1 MFSPKSHFASSI
13 LSLTVVILAAQFASA
28 QLRLPLPSQNASVKQ
43 TIGVTDVTITYS
55 RPGVKGRTIWGD
67 PPAGAAAKGEATLDG
82 QTDGLN
88 GTALV
93 PYGHMWRT
101 GANTATQFEVSDN
114 VLVNGQPLAAGT
126 YSLHSIPGK
135 DEWTYIFNGTANQW
149 GSFSYDAKKDTLRI
163 KAKPQWVNDSQE
175 TMIFII
181 DPAVDI
187 SPKSHFASS
196 ILSLTVVILAAQFA
210 SAQLRLPLPSQNA
223 SVKQTIGVT
232 DVTITYSRPGVKGRT
247 IWGDPPAGAA
257 AKGEATLD
265 GQTDGLNGTALVPY
279 GHMWRTGANTATQ
292 FEVSDNVLVNGQ
304 PLAAGTYSLH
314 SIPGKDEWTYI
325 FNGTA
330 NQWGSFSYDAKKDT
344 LRIKAKPQWVN
355 DSQETMIFIIDPAV
369 DNTATVSLRWEKVRV
384 PFTIEVKEMPAL
396 VLSKARVSVAAAKA
410 DDWSTPYRAGLYANR
425 NKSADD
431 AAKWFEQSLKAVD
444 VSIAA
449 KETFQNLAG
458 KANILL
464 AAGRKAEGL
473 DIADKA
479 IARGKTDKVDTTAF
493 EKRVADIKA
502 GKM

>member
-1 MFSPKSHFASSI
+1 MFSPKSRCAF
-13 LSLTVVILAAQFASA
+13 
-28 QLRLPLPSQNASVKQ
+28 
-43 TIGVTDVTITYS
+43 
-55 RPGVKGRTIWGD
+55 
-67 PPAGAAAKGEATLDG
+67 
-82 QTDGLN
+82 
-88 GTALV
+88 
-93 PYGHMWRT
+93 
-101 GANTATQFEVSDN
+101 
-114 VLVNGQPLAAGT
+114 
-126 YSLHSIPGK
+126 
-135 DEWTYIFNGTANQW
+135 
-149 GSFSYDAKKDTLRI
+149 
-163 KAKPQWVNDSQE
+163 
-175 TMIFII
+175 
-181 DPAVDI
+181 
-187 SPKSHFASS
+187 S

-458 KANILL
+458 KANILI

-473 DIADKA
+473 VIADKA